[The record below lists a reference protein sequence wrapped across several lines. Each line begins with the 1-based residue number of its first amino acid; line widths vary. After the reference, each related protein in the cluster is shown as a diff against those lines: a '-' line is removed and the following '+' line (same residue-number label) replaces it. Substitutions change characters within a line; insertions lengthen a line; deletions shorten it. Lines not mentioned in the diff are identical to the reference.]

1 MQTREK
7 ILKSKPSLR
16 TSWVGAALANHMAGN
31 YSKAFDLVTKS
42 KDASTEAAGPYETSE
57 LLLFQ
62 NSCLEKEGKYDAT
75 LAHLKEIAPKVVDKL
90 ALRVKEAQMHL
101 LAGHFE
107 AAQRAWLAL
116 VVEQPDNYRF
126 HAGLQTAHLQ
136 LDAARSAAMLALQ
149 RLDLPSTRL
158 SLSDEQR
165 TMLLGLYRSGA
176 FKTCRKIEAG
186 LVPRGSA
193 EFREMLEEHMRKCLR
208 GGVPAL
214 FHDICLQVTN
224 PDPLDASVLVRVL
237 DEVEFRA
244 HPIATMA
251 LDIVTGYCASLRA
264 TGTFD
269 GLPPAP
275 GAPPAETE
283 TPSALLWSMFL
294 QAHLLER
301 CGDLRSALALIDECI
316 DHTPTAADMYLKKA
330 KILKK
335 SGDLAQAAE
344 VCDAGRSLD
353 LQDRYLN
360 NKATKYFL
368 RADAIPQALAT
379 ISLFT
384 KFEGDPQQYLA
395 EMQCSWFEL
404 EAGEAFSRTK
414 QWGLALKKFYSVQA
428 HFGDYVEDMFDF
440 HSFCVRKTSL
450 RAHADAVAM
459 QDNVYAHKFF
469 QRACRGALRIF
480 LHLLAEPEDIE
491 GLGHLSKEERKKEKA
506 KRKKQ
511 KAKEVKAAEEKEK
524 AAEEEAKWMGKASA
538 PTPAKDA
545 DPTGE
550 KYLAK
555 NFLEEAQLWCAQLA
569 SRLSACEPE
578 TLALFVEVQI
588 LRGKS
593 VQALRALSCGLRS
606 APAHPALTTSLVR
619 FAQRIFGFSTSSGA
633 GTNIAVKDSVKA
645 VVSAELSE
653 LLKGQQLEA
662 FVSSYVAAA
671 RAPGAPLAQRVSAVR
686 CLAALRGAGMTAA
699 QKEEAAALLDGDS
712 LWEGP
717 GVSAVSAAEA
727 LKVRKKIEHSR
738 PMPPNF
744 LASKNSEPL
753 QFLTFFPPPFFSPSI
768 KSTNT
773 RSSAPSC
780 SWRRRPTPSASAS
793 SQNSPSPSSTRPSSA
808 TQPCCRSARM
818 RTKPTRHPRPRRSR
832 G

>member
-62 NSCLEKEGKYDAT
+62 NSCLEKEGKYDAA

-90 ALRVKEAQMHL
+90 ALRVKEAQMSL

-126 HAGLQTAHLQ
+126 HSGLQTAHLQ
-136 LDAARSAAMLALQ
+136 LDAGRSAAMLSLQ

-158 SLSDEQR
+158 ALSDEQR
-165 TMLLGLYRSGA
+165 AMLLGLYRSGA
-176 FKTCRKIEAG
+176 FKACRKIEAG
-186 LVPRGSA
+186 LVARGSG
-193 EFREMLEEHMRKCLR
+193 EFRDMLEEHMKKSLR
-208 GGVPAL
+208 SGVPAL
-214 FHDICLQVTN
+214 CHDVCLQVTH
-224 PDPLDASVLVRVL
+224 PDPLDATVLVRVR

-244 HPIATMA
+244 HPIAA
-251 LDIVTGYCASLRA
+251 LALEIVSGYCASLRA

-269 GLPPAP
+269 CGLPAPP

-301 CGDLRSALALIDECI
+301 CGDLRAALVLIDECI
-316 DHTPTAADMYLKKA
+316 EHTPTAADMYLKKA

-335 SGDLAQAAE
+335 CGDLAQAAE
-344 VCDAGRSLD
+344 VCDTGRSLD

-368 RADAIPQALAT
+368 RADAIPQALGT

-404 EAGEAFSRTK
+404 EAGEAFARTK

-459 QDNVYAHKFF
+459 QDGVYAHKFF

-491 GLGHLSKEERKKEKA
+491 GLGHLSKEDRKKEKA
-506 KRKKQ
+506 RRKKV

-524 AAEEEAKWMGKASA
+524 AAEEEAKWMGKAAST

-550 KYLAK
+550 KHLAK
-555 NFLEEAQLWCAQLA
+555 NFLEEAQAWCALLA
-569 SRLSACEPE
+569 SRLPACEPE

-593 VQALRALSCGLRS
+593 VQALRALSCGLRK
-606 APAHPALTTSLVR
+606 APAHPVLTTSLVR

-633 GTNIAVKDSVKA
+633 GANIAVKDSVKI

-653 LLKGQQLEA
+653 LLHGQQLEA
-662 FVSSYVAAA
+662 FVLAHVAAA
-671 RAPGAPLAQRVSAVR
+671 RAPGAALAQRVSAAR
-686 CLAALRGAGMTAA
+686 CLAALRGARMTVA
-699 QKEEAAALLDGDS
+699 QKEEAAALLDGDA
-712 LWEGP
+712 LWDGP
-717 GVSAVSAAEA
+717 GVTALSAAEA
-727 LKVRKKIEHSR
+727 LKVRG
-738 PMPPNF
+738 
-744 LASKNSEPL
+744 KN
-753 QFLTFFPPPFFSPSI
+753 I
-768 KSTNT
+768 
-773 RSSAPSC
+773 
-780 SWRRRPTPSASAS
+780 
-793 SQNSPSPSSTRPSSA
+793 SPSPKIGSCFFFLSFSNFLPSFSPRMIFPPSDQPQVIRSELQLEALADAFRDRFLARFPLSKLDTRELGDAAALPYGAYEDQPDAPGA
-808 TQPCCRSARM
+808 TA
-818 RTKPTRHPRPRRSR
+818 
-832 G
+832 